1 MAITLI
7 RKKQDSSWAN
17 LMFQTKQ
24 EIAEKENG
32 EEGARPMLLGT
43 VTIVDDNLQKK
54 SDPIPVEISSSEEEF
69 HVKLRIEAAKRNQLI
84 TSHSTDP
91 EWNPEGYTKNLK

>member
-7 RKKQDSSWAN
+7 KTEKDGLWNN
-17 LMFQTKQ
+17 LMFKTIE

-32 EEGARPMLLGT
+32 KEGARPIIIGT
-43 VTIVDDNLQKK
+43 VTVVDDKLTAL
-54 SDPIPVEISSSEEEF
+54 SDSINVEISSSQEEF
-69 HVKLRIEAAKRNQLI
+69 HRKLRDQAAEKDQLI

-91 EWNPEGYTKNLK
+91 EWNPEGYVKNLK